1 MKTKTITLIL
11 VAIALISVFFNIVQ
25 KTPVPPGFNSD
36 EASFG
41 YNAYSLLKTG
51 KDEYG
56 TLLPLRLKSFGDY
69 KMPLYSYLSVPF
81 VAIFGLNEWGARSL
95 NTALAFLFPFCVYLL
110 AEELFKNKKVSLLS
124 AFLVAVS
131 LGLHIVSRHAHESY
145 LQALLTT
152 LSVFL
157 TLKALSRPTLKNM
170 AVLAASSLLLLFSYH
185 PGRLFVAAFIFFA
198 FVYGLREKKKTFV
211 IPLILVIVIGLFSIT
226 DIIYKPARLQS
237 LAFFTNQ
244 GFTLTIEE
252 LKREGGMKFLY
263 NPLTVGIREIVQDHL
278 TYYSPQFLI
287 QNGDENYRFGY
298 PGMGIMTP
306 LEYLFIFVGLYF
318 LFKNKERWR
327 WFILF
332 LVLVSPLSASLS
344 WSKGSLTRS
353 LFLLVPLLTVSAYG
367 MYYGAHALRKNWRTV
382 GTGLAA
388 LAFIFFLVME
398 WDFYL
403 LHYPKRLITIHAWQ
417 GGYKQ
422 VNEFIRDN
430 YSKYDAFYI
439 TRDIGMPYIFT
450 LFYLQYPP
458 QKYQQQARLSAPD
471 EYGFGQ
477 VDRFDKFV
485 FAFKTPNPGLGKA
498 AYIGSVDNFK
508 SLPAIDKAKLQTV
521 TVNGEPMFQIYAP

>member
-1 MKTKTITLIL
+1 
-11 VAIALISVFFNIVQ
+11 
-25 KTPVPPGFNSD
+25 
-36 EASFG
+36 
-41 YNAYSLLKTG
+41 
-51 KDEYG
+51 
-56 TLLPLRLKSFGDY
+56 
-69 KMPLYSYLSVPF
+69 
-81 VAIFGLNEWGARSL
+81 
-95 NTALAFLFPFCVYLL
+95 VYLL
-110 AEELFKNKKVSLLS
+110 GEELFKNKKVSLLS

-152 LSVFL
+152 LSAFL
-157 TLKALSRPTLKNM
+157 ILKALSRPSFKNI
-170 AVLAASSLLLLFSYH
+170 AALALSSLLLLFSYH

-198 FVYGLREKKKTFV
+198 LLYGFWVKKKTLV
-211 IPLILVIVIGLFSIT
+211 IPIILVIVIGLFSIT
-226 DIIYKPARLQS
+226 DIVYKPARLQS

-244 GFTLTIEE
+244 GFTLTIDE
-252 LKREGGMKFLY
+252 LKREGGLKFLY

-306 LEYLFIFVGLYF
+306 LEYLFILVGLYF
-318 LFKNKERWR
+318 LFKNKEKWR
-327 WFILF
+327 WFIML
-332 LVLVSPLSASLS
+332 LLLVSPLSASLS

-367 MYYGAHALRKNWRTV
+367 MYHGVQTLRRNWRTV
-382 GTGLAA
+382 GAVMTA
-388 LAFIFFLVME
+388 LVFMFFLVME

-422 VNEFIRDN
+422 VNEFIKNN
-430 YSKYDAFYI
+430 YSKYDTIYI

-458 QKYQQQARLSAPD
+458 QKYQKQAALTAPD

-477 VDRFDKFV
+477 VDKFDKFV
-485 FAFKTPNPGLGKA
+485 FSFKTPSPSLGKA
-498 AYIGSVDNFK
+498 AYIGSIDNFK
-508 SLPAIDKAKLQTV
+508 SLSTIDKTKLQTV
-521 TVNGEPMFQIYAP
+521 AIEGEPMFEIYAP